1 MAILLMALACLSC
14 NDEPQQQGSSETAQA
29 DSQPEQAVSPDAANP
44 ESTAEPANPC
54 AMLPDAGRLR
64 MRGTLQYGSNGLLFT
79 QCNASDALPIND
91 NADGLLA
98 EQLLRMG
105 NESGSLYVQL
115 DVMIDN
121 DGMSLEQLW
130 RASPTGRSLG
140 CREDL
145 SGLLLLARGSE
156 PYWGVE
162 VRGSR
167 VIALLMPT
175 DDGSGI
181 DETLYDFSG
190 LRREPGRTIYTGS
203 NPVDG
208 SSIELDVTE
217 AGSVD
222 SESGDWFGMQ
232 ARLGYSGGIH
242 SGVAWPGELAEMP
255 EEQPDP
261 TPAGE

>member
-1 MAILLMALACLSC
+1 MALLCMALACLSC
-14 NDEPQQQGSSETAQA
+14 NDAPKGESSNVA
-29 DSQPEQAVSPDAANP
+29 PAVSSASD
-44 ESTAEPANPC
+44 EVTAGVEDQVTSEAPANPC

-79 QCNASDALPIND
+79 QCNTSDALPIND

-98 EQLLRMG
+98 DQLLRMG
-105 NESGSLYVQL
+105 NETGSLYAQL

-121 DGMSLEQLW
+121 DGMQLEQLW

-167 VIALLMPT
+167 VIALLKPT

-181 DETLYDFSG
+181 DETLYTFTD
-190 LRREPGRTIYTGS
+190 LRRESDRTIYSGS
-203 NPVDG
+203 NPADG
-208 SSIELDVTE
+208 SVIELEVTE

-222 SESGDWFGMQ
+222 AESGDWFGMQ
-232 ARLGYSGGIH
+232 ASLAYSGGTLR
-242 SGVAWPGELAEMP
+242 GVAWPGELAEMP
-255 EEQPDP
+255 EAQLDP
-261 TPAGE
+261 AVAGE